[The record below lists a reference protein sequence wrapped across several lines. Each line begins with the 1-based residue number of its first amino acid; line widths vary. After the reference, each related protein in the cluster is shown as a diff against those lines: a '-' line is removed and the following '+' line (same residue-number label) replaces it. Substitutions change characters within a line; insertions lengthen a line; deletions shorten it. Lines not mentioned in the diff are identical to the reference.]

1 MRVLI
6 VEDEDAARKGLEL
19 LVSDLG
25 LEAKGVATLAD
36 AIEALGSW
44 MPVVCLADIVLPD
57 GDGLDFIR
65 AARAMSPP
73 PEVVALTGHGSV
85 KVAVEAMKA
94 GAYDYLLKP
103 LKPVQLE
110 AVLRHLTE
118 KAEHRREAADHK
130 GFAGTVGLE
139 GMVGRSEAMQEVFRV
154 IGRVARSDA
163 PVMITGESGTGK
175 EATASAVH
183 RLSRR
188 RDKALVAIN
197 CGAVSETLVESELFG
212 HEKGAFTGADRR
224 RMGYFEMADGGTL
237 FLDEVTEMSTEL
249 QVKFLRVLESRTFRR
264 VGGTDELNADVR
276 IIASSNRDLL
286 EAVAAGKLRED
297 LYYRLVVFP
306 VRLPPLR
313 ERRDDVP
320 LLARR
325 FLDLIEQAE
334 QAGIRDLDG
343 GALDALS
350 AHHWPG
356 NVREL
361 RNAMH
366 RAYVL
371 SDGPAITADLVRAVL
386 DGVPSSAPIVLKDAP
401 SIEVRIG
408 ESLDQIERKVLEQTL
423 AFVSGNKER
432 AAEILQ
438 VSVKTI
444 YNKLKRYEFES

>member
-25 LEAKGVATLAD
+25 LEAKGVATLAE
-36 AIEALGSW
+36 AFEALGSW
-44 MPVVCLADIVLPD
+44 KPVVCLADMVLPD
-57 GDGLDFIR
+57 GDGLDLIR
-65 AARAMSPP
+65 AARSMSAP

-110 AVLRHLTE
+110 AVLQHLTE
-118 KAEHRREAADHK
+118 KAERRRGPADPTGLAGAD
-130 GFAGTVGLE
+130 GFE
-139 GMVGRSEAMQEVFRV
+139 GMVGRSETMREIFRL

-163 PVMITGESGTGK
+163 PVIITGESGTGK
-175 EATASAVH
+175 EATAAAIHS
-183 RLSRR
+183 LSRR
-188 RDKALVAIN
+188 RDRALVAIN

-224 RMGYFEMADGGTL
+224 RMGYFEMAHGGTL

-264 VGGTDELNADVR
+264 VGGGEELNADVR
-276 IIASSNRDLL
+276 IIASSNRDLP

-313 ERRDDVP
+313 ERLEDVP

-343 GALDALS
+343 EALDALS

-366 RAYVL
+366 RAYIL
-371 SDGPAITADLVRAVL
+371 SDGPVITADLVRTVL
-386 DGVPSSAPIVLKDAP
+386 DGVPASTPIVLTTPPSSRCASASLSTRSSEKSWSRPSPSSAGTSSAPPRSSRSA
-401 SIEVRIG
+401 
-408 ESLDQIERKVLEQTL
+408 
-423 AFVSGNKER
+423 
-432 AAEILQ
+432 
-438 VSVKTI
+438 
-444 YNKLKRYEFES
+444 